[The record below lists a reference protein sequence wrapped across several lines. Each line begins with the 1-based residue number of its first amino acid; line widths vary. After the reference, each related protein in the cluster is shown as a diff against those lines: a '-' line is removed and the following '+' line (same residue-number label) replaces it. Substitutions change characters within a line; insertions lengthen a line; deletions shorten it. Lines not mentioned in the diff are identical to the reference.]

1 MADAGRYV
9 HEGFTGLSSR
19 RLNFCTCS
27 YVMRRGLADKAPLQA
42 VAYAGK
48 AQVQGLRSA
57 DTHTRTAGIGACR
70 FIRRRLFFKLRKPI
84 GMAFN
89 RMFVCEAHTSSFP
102 HTAAVRILQLRID
115 EKFYVCLSV
124 PFQTDNKISLRK
136 RKSARV
142 SVACILYLRDW
153 VPES

>member
-1 MADAGRYV
+1 MQIADAGRYV

-70 FIRRRLFFKLRKPI
+70 FIRRRLFFFQAAQADWNGLQPDVCVRGAHEFFPPHCGSSNSAATNRRK
-84 GMAFN
+84 
-89 RMFVCEAHTSSFP
+89 
-102 HTAAVRILQLRID
+102 ILHMPLGS
-115 EKFYVCLSV
+115 LS
-124 PFQTDNKISLRK
+124 D
-136 RKSARV
+136 
-142 SVACILYLRDW
+142 
-153 VPES
+153 